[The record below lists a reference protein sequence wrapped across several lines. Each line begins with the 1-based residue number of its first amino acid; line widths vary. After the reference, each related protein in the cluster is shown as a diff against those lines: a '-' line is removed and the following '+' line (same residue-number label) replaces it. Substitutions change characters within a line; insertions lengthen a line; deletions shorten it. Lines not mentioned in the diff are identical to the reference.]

1 MKTHRH
7 LQQPLTHAHA
17 MFVITR
23 SLLYFFYDTR
33 RYCFIALSHSPSFS
47 PSRRRGFILYDDRI
61 VIFMPFG
68 WISKRYTGGNL
79 YMQWKK
85 KWPRGVCGRAEKCNI
100 RVDGSKR
107 PGWLAN
113 KCSFAAINFFRPR
126 PSRAHFSASLIFPN
140 SFRPTFL
147 EHGKIFLIYAR
158 WFFRPRGSRPVNVI

>member
-85 KWPRGVCGRAEKCNI
+85 NDRAVYAVEPKNATS
-100 RVDGSKR
+100 VWMEANA
-107 PGWLAN
+107 PGDWLTN
-113 KCSFAAINFFRPR
+113 VLSLQSIFFRPR